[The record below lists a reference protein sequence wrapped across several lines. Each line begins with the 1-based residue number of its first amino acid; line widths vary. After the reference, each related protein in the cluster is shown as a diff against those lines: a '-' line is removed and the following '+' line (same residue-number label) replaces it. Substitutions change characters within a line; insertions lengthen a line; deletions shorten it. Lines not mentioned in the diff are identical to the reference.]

1 VPDRAVGGAK
11 CRRATLPEAA
21 EENGKSA
28 RLDRDVRPLACPGIE
43 LARPAD
49 ALYRVLDHLRPLRD
63 SSRSAGD
70 GKERGE
76 HLNREAERLER
87 YPRIEVDIRIEL
99 LLDEIVVTQ
108 RDPL

>member
-1 VPDRAVGGAK
+1 MPTGDAARGG
-11 CRRATLPEAA
+11 RREWKISAPRSRCKT
-21 EENGKSA
+21 A
-28 RLDRDVRPLACPGIE
+28 RLPRYRVGA
-43 LARPAD
+43 AAD